1 MPASECIAL
10 ERLMPRRATSSIR
23 GSLRRGQ
30 HRKPHARVSA
40 SSPARRQKPKIVP
53 GKVDPEPQRPFL
65 DAYAQLKQKNRKS
78 GFAGSIRL
86 VHHCGISGPVPGYAD
101 FSRHPGEGGLQSGA
115 GTQSNGLG
123 ISATL
128 H

>member
-1 MPASECIAL
+1 MVDYAALVHPTSDIRCVPVIFASFL
-10 ERLMPRRATSSIR
+10 K
-23 GSLRRGQ
+23 G
-30 HRKPHARVSA
+30 
-40 SSPARRQKPKIVP
+40 VP
-53 GKVDPEPQRPFL
+53 GKTDPEPQQPFL

-86 VHHCGISGPVPGYAD
+86 VHHCGSWGAVPGYAD